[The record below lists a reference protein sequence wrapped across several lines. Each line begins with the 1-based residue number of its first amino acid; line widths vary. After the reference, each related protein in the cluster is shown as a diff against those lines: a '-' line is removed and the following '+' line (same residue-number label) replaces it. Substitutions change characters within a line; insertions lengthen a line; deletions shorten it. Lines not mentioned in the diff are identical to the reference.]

1 MKSTVKL
8 NRLWHLVI
16 LLMLTMLAGCGPDFK
31 PVPKDD
37 IVPFKRVLFPTA
49 SDSVITSIER
59 YYDAKGNFIGSH
71 TYQFDEKD
79 RLLVDIDSLPG
90 GKVSGWVLN
99 YGDDGNP
106 SLQYAFQSD
115 TLSDGL
121 FSYRR
126 DKRLY
131 EIHYTTDR
139 SEGGYPKSTYTYGN
153 FRGGEERPV
162 KRTDAKNAD
171 DNDPDIIEYRYSEN
185 IGKPVLSGL
194 TETRGRD
201 VKEITYADDG
211 KTIKEVQVSRYNK
224 KRTKLNPVE
233 KYTYEYET
241 DSLGHWVKAN
251 IFRSNGKLYQTIK
264 REYTTPESMLA
275 AKTAK
280 LNEKYTNIKSGA
292 LPTNYWNSIR
302 YRFELV
308 NAKSN
313 APSWVLYLIILGF
326 MAVYMWIAIKWLLKN
341 TETLDKWRPYR
352 RGKMERL
359 WMFNKEPY
367 INALII
373 TGCLIASFL
382 AAIITMI
389 LIGLVT
395 YGILWIFKLLLIVL
409 VWVGWISLILAIICF
424 FGAWIGTIIFGIIA
438 ALILLN
444 REAIAKF
451 GQAAVDWGF
460 DFMHK
465 LNLYDWTLNIFK
477 DLWDV
482 IVIFLF
488 APVIT
493 FLCIAL
499 IMIIFMGIL
508 MGIEWLVMKIY
519 DIRRP
524 CPSCGSTKGFE
535 YLANNYNVHPVGLHP
550 GIYGIFHQT
559 NPATGRR
566 LPTMI
571 FNGKAKIKRRCKNC
585 KNLEEH
591 IGNKSFGTE
600 KHVGIVGHRSS
611 GKTYFLYSE
620 LDLITNSTKAEQTDA
635 TPDTSIK
642 AVAERIKKGANVQT
656 DQRQWFK
663 AIQLMLPR
671 KMVKVPWH
679 LFFYDVAGEN
689 FDTNV
694 SRTPTALEF
703 YKNVESIVFIIDPS
717 MVDPLMPGVSP
728 KAKAWIKA
736 RNESEHSSPASTYAR
751 LTAIL
756 EEHGRKLKNINFYFL
771 LTKSDLGYLD
781 GKGAREYIEEELG
794 LSETVNQAVN
804 KFRNVGFGA
813 TTVKNAK
820 NPKILKE
827 VLSKLGVDL

>member
-1 MKSTVKL
+1 MA
-8 NRLWHLVI
+8 I
-16 LLMLTMLAGCGPDFK
+16 LLLLPLLAGCGPDFK

-37 IVPFKRVLFPTA
+37 IVPFKRVLYPTA
-49 SDSVITSIER
+49 SDSVVSSTER
-59 YYDAKGNFIGSH
+59 YYDAKGNLIGSH
-71 TYQFDEKD
+71 IYQFDDKD
-79 RLLVDIDSLPG
+79 RLVMDLDSLPG
-90 GKVSGWVLN
+90 GKVTGWILS
-99 YGDDGNP
+99 YGDDGKP
-106 SLQYAFQSD
+106 TLKYANAAD
-115 TLSDGL
+115 TMSDGL

-139 SEGGYPKSTYTYGN
+139 SEGGYPKSTYSYEKFGN
-153 FRGGEERPV
+153 AGEYPV
-162 KRTDAKNAD
+162 KRTDFSSRD
-171 DNDPDIIEYRYSEN
+171 DQNPDLIEYRYMRN
-185 IGKPVLSGL
+185 DGKVKLAGL
-194 TETRGRD
+194 TRTTGRD
-201 VKEITYADDG
+201 VQEITFSDDG
-211 KTIKEVQVSRYNK
+211 KSIKDVQVSRYNK
-224 KRTKLNPVE
+224 KRSKLNPVE

-251 IFRSNGKLYQTIK
+251 VYRSNGKLYQTIE
-264 REYTTPESMLA
+264 REYTTPESLLA
-275 AKTAK
+275 AKTAE
-280 LNEKYTNIKSGA
+280 LNEKYNNLNKGP
-292 LPTNYWNSIR
+292 LPKNYWNSIL

-326 MAVYMWIAIKWLLKN
+326 MVVYMWIAIKWLLNN
-341 TETLDKWRPYR
+341 TETLDTWRPYR
-352 RGKMERL
+352 PGKMERL

-382 AAIITMI
+382 AAIITMMA
-389 LIGLVT
+389 IGLVT
-395 YGILWIFKLLLIVL
+395 YGILWIVKLLLIVL
-409 VWVGWISLILAIICF
+409 VWVGWISLVLAIICF

-438 ALILLN
+438 AIILLN

-460 DFMHK
+460 DFMNK

-482 IVIFLF
+482 LLIFLF
-488 APVIT
+488 APVII
-493 FLCIAL
+493 FLCLAL
-499 IMIIFMGIL
+499 VMIIFMGIL

-535 YLANNYNVHPVGLHP
+535 YMVDNYHAHPVGLHP

-559 NPATGRR
+559 NPTTHKR

-585 KNLEEH
+585 KNMEEH
-591 IGNKSFGTE
+591 TGNKSFGTE

-620 LDLITNSTKAEQTDA
+620 LDILTNTTKAEQTDA
-635 TPDTSIK
+635 TPDTDIK
-642 AVAERIKKGANVQT
+642 AVAGRIRKGANVQT

-663 AIQLMLPR
+663 AIQVMMPR
-671 KMVKVPWH
+671 KMINVPWH

-751 LTAIL
+751 LTSIL

-794 LSETVNQAVN
+794 LSETVNQASN

-813 TTVKNAK
+813 TTVKNAS

-827 VLSKLGVDL
+827 ILSKLGVEI